1 MMYVAKA
8 QTRKG
13 ITLLEVLVALAIFLL
28 SLIAINQLVSLGA
41 DRARDVQLQSQGLQL
56 CQSKLAEVV
65 AGVVPIQTPQ
75 SNTLFD
81 EDPNWQWSMDSDSN
95 SSITGLYTVTVHVS
109 RQRPDGSR
117 FEVALSQMIMDPSLR
132 GSTGTTTSSSTGTS
146 SSTQAGSSSSTTSG
160 STSSS
165 AGQSGSVI
173 SPSSSSS
180 GSGGAKSTTGA
191 GSSGG
196 SSSSSKGGK

>member
-1 MMYVAKA
+1 MAMIQVAKA
-8 QTRKG
+8 RARKG

-65 AGVVPIQTPQ
+65 VGVVPIQAPQ
-75 SNTLFD
+75 SNTPFD
-81 EDPNWQWSMDSDSN
+81 EDPNWQWSMDSDAN
-95 SSITGLYTVTVHVS
+95 TSITGLYTVTIHVS

-132 GSTGTTTSSSTGTS
+132 GSVGTTTSSSSTGTS
-146 SSTQAGSSSSTTSG
+146 SSSQTGSSSSTTSG
-160 STSSS
+160 STSTS
-165 AGQSGSVI
+165 SGSVI
-173 SPSSSSS
+173 SPSGG
-180 GSGGAKSTTGA
+180 GSATGGGSTG
-191 GSSGG
+191 GSSGA
-196 SSSSSKGGK
+196 SKGGK

>member
-1 MMYVAKA
+1 MIQVAKA
-8 QTRKG
+8 RARKG

-65 AGVVPIQTPQ
+65 VGVVPIQAPQ
-75 SNTLFD
+75 SNTPFD
-81 EDPNWQWSMDSDSN
+81 EDPNWQWSMDSDAN
-95 SSITGLYTVTVHVS
+95 TSITGLYTVTIHVS

-132 GSTGTTTSSSTGTS
+132 GSVGTTTSSSSTGTS
-146 SSTQAGSSSSTTSG
+146 SSSQTGSSSSTTSG
-160 STSSS
+160 STSTS
-165 AGQSGSVI
+165 SGSVI
-173 SPSSSSS
+173 SPSGG
-180 GSGGAKSTTGA
+180 GSATGGGSTG
-191 GSSGG
+191 GSSGA
-196 SSSSSKGGK
+196 SKGGK